1 MDTKD
6 LVSSMIDKVAAGEN
20 TAAQED
26 FEAAL
31 SAKMA
36 AALDAKKVELAQS
49 VYSNEK
55 SEEESQE
62 EEIANESEQV

>member
-49 VYSNEK
+49 VYQDKENTE
-55 SEEESQE
+55 
-62 EEIANESEQV
+62 NESEETDPEIA

>member
-49 VYSNEK
+49 VYQDKENTEDE
-55 SEEESQE
+55 SEETDPEV
-62 EEIANESEQV
+62 A

>member
-36 AALDAKKVELAQS
+36 AALDAKKIELAQS
-49 VYSNEK
+49 VYQDKENTE
-55 SEEESQE
+55 
-62 EEIANESEQV
+62 NESEETDPEVA